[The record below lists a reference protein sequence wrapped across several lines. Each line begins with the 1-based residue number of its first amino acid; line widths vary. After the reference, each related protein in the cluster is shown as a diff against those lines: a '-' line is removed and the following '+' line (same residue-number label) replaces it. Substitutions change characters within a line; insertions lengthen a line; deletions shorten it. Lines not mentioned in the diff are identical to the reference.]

1 MSAVAEKKISRTEK
15 REIRRQQ
22 LIDATLQCISQN
34 GIGGTKLSDVA
45 KVAGLSQGIVNLHF
59 ASKDNLLRETLN
71 YLADDYRQQFER
83 VLAQSAAE
91 PAAKL
96 LALMEMD
103 FAPTV
108 CEPRKLAVWFA
119 FWGEVQAMPTYQK
132 ICEERDR
139 HYSTVV
145 RGLCNEIIKD
155 GGYKA
160 IQATTVAA
168 ALSAMT
174 EGLWLSRLINP
185 KNFSREGAMD
195 AVYSYLRAIFPD
207 HYE

>member
-1 MSAVAEKKISRTEK
+1 MNERPFILWQAGRITLTESAPLTALAEKKASRTEK

-34 GIGGTKLSDVA
+34 GIGGTKLGDVA

-83 VLAQSAAE
+83 VLQKSAAE
-91 PAAKL
+91 PASKL

-119 FWGEVQAMPTYQK
+119 F
-132 ICEERDR
+132 
-139 HYSTVV
+139 
-145 RGLCNEIIKD
+145 
-155 GGYKA
+155 
-160 IQATTVAA
+160 
-168 ALSAMT
+168 
-174 EGLWLSRLINP
+174 
-185 KNFSREGAMD
+185 
-195 AVYSYLRAIFPD
+195 
-207 HYE
+207 